1 MTLKLILAIVEDDD
15 ATQLLSAL
23 VQRGFGATKLASTGG
38 FLLRG
43 NTTVLIGVED
53 TQVPAVL
60 ELIGQTCVRRRRLLP
75 QTSAEIP
82 SGITW
87 PVEVETGGAMVFV
100 LDVEE
105 THKL

>member
-1 MTLKLILAIVEDDD
+1 MDDDD
-15 ATQLLSAL
+15 AGNLTTAL
-23 VQRGFGATKLASTGG
+23 VQQGFGATKLASTGG

-43 NTTVLIGVED
+43 NTTMLMGVRDE
-53 TQVPAVL
+53 QVPQVL
-60 ELIGQTCVRRRRLLP
+60 DLIRRTCVRRRRLLP

-82 SGITW
+82 SAMTW

-105 THKL
+105 MHKV